1 MHLSRKAVYNLSF
14 KIGGSVAVWEHH
26 YGLHLS
32 AAAAIVSEP
41 VLAAYDYIN
50 TNLYLEK
57 IVLLQDVLSN
67 AMPMTNDA

>member
-1 MHLSRKAVYNLSF
+1 M
-14 KIGGSVAVWEHH
+14 WEHH